1 MASWPLHGPLP
12 TKSRKNGPWCNTA
25 EPRWCD
31 TFKPSWRCS
40 EPLFNCP
47 AGCTAHIAAARAATG
62 ATFAHVW
69 KTCRRHSMLSQDSR
83 GRGSYRAFE
92 ALVPRL
98 KNIPLWDGLRVTYY
112 AGRPVPRCRRN
123 DRVDVKS
130 NAECRK
136 AHQQH
141 EPEKTTMQK
150 VKIYSLPT

>member
-1 MASWPLHGPLP
+1 
-12 TKSRKNGPWCNTA
+12 
-25 EPRWCD
+25 
-31 TFKPSWRCS
+31 
-40 EPLFNCP
+40 
-47 AGCTAHIAAARAATG
+47 
-62 ATFAHVW
+62 
-69 KTCRRHSMLSQDSR
+69 MLSQDSR

-123 DRVDVKS
+123 DKVDVKS
-130 NAECRK
+130 NAECWK